1 MKKQTFAVLLLAL
14 LLAAA
19 DGQTARAETTPGLV
33 NLLVVVP
40 GMTRSVDIRQDA
52 LLPLGCPQ
60 FFIFVL
66 GSGTLGISVVKDDT
80 AGDTIFMM
88 GFAASSAGTFP
99 LYRAGIS
106 KGMIDQI
113 VEIGDDRQP
122 YGFIWLWC
130 GVALSNNTPGYNVG
144 LRVSLAP

>member
-1 MKKQTFAVLLLAL
+1 MLLLL
-14 LLAAA
+14 MLAAA
-19 DGQTARAETTPGLV
+19 GAQPARAETTPGLFNV
-33 NLLVVVP
+33 LVVVP

-60 FFIFVL
+60 FLVLVL
-66 GSGTLGISVVKDDT
+66 GSGTLGVSVVKDDA

-88 GFAASSAGTFP
+88 GIATSGAGTFP
-99 LYRAGIS
+99 LYRVGMS

-113 VEIGDDRQP
+113 VEIGDEAQP
-122 YGFIWLWC
+122 YGVVWLWC
-130 GVALSNNTPGYNVG
+130 GVAFSQSTPGYNSR